1 MKRRSPIRI
10 PRVFRHGPSLLDSSP
25 TKFLPP
31 ASSGT
36 LFTTFFRHSQL
47 CDPSCQL
54 LCSAARPQHTS
65 TPPLHSI
72 QFAYGPRPPQS
83 RAASFKSLYRKRAN
97 TPCSCRCLAP
107 SRFRYNTRTSRQ
119 PARTSVS
126 SSRTFVPLLTTEG
139 LCILLPESFQREQ
152 TSLMK
157 LGIFILLPLNER
169 PCGVSHVRGVE
180 KSATPF
186 DGGI

>member
-1 MKRRSPIRI
+1 MKRLSPIRI

-97 TPCSCRCLAP
+97 TPYSCRRLAP
-107 SRFRYNTRTSRQ
+107 SRFRYNPKTFGTNSAAQVAKHVAQRPDHEFLCSSLLLQFTSCGGDLG
-119 PARTSVS
+119 S
-126 SSRTFVPLLTTEG
+126 SCLDNV
-139 LCILLPESFQREQ
+139 
-152 TSLMK
+152 
-157 LGIFILLPLNER
+157 
-169 PCGVSHVRGVE
+169 VR
-180 KSATPF
+180 
-186 DGGI
+186 